1 MPTFIAL
8 LRAINVGGHTML
20 AMSDLKATCEA
31 LGFTNVRTLLN
42 SGNVIFEAKKSDALK
57 LEKALGGPRVMLRTP
72 AELARVI
79 ERNPWKREG
88 SMLHVMFLDGKPAKN
103 LDWPG
108 PEEIHLDG
116 EHLYLY
122 YPNGAGRSKLTN
134 ALLEKRLGV
143 SGTARNWNTVLKLAA
158 LTHPEG

>member
-8 LRAINVGGHTML
+8 IRGINVGGHAKL
-20 AMSDLKATCEA
+20 AMSDLKSICET
-31 LGFTNVRTLLN
+31 LGYANVRTLLN
-42 SGNVIFEAKKSDALK
+42 SGNVIFETTKANAQK
-57 LEKALGGPRVMLRTP
+57 LEKALGGPRVILRTP
-72 AELARVI
+72 AELEKVI

-88 SMLHVMFLDGKPAKN
+88 SLMLVMFLERKPEKK